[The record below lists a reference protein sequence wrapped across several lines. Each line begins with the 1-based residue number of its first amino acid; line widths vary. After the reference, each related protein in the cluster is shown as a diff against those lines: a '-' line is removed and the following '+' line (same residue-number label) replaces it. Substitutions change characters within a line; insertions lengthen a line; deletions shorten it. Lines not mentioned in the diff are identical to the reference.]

1 MKNIKINNQEYEVI
15 ENDQECLDI
24 EDISEKLTDYF
35 EPYDYIFG
43 DYAYGKVR
51 LKGFNDSNNKK
62 VKKLN
67 DIKTLNEYKENYC
80 SYGAKFFLLKKV
92 PKVEKQVKEK

>member
-1 MKNIKINNQEYEVI
+1 MVNEMKNIKINSQEYEII
-15 ENDQECLDI
+15 ENDQECLNI
-24 EDISEKLTDYF
+24 EEISEKLTDYF

-62 VKKLN
+62 AKKVN
-67 DIKTLNEYKENYC
+67 DIKTLDEYKEKYC

-92 PKVEKQVKEK
+92 PRTDK

>member
-1 MKNIKINNQEYEVI
+1 MVNEMKNIKINSQEYEII
-15 ENDQECLDI
+15 ENDQECLNI
-24 EDISEKLTDYF
+24 EEISEKLTDYF

-62 VKKLN
+62 AKKVN
-67 DIKTLNEYKENYC
+67 DIKTLDEYKEKYC
-80 SYGAKFFLLKKV
+80 NYGAKFFLLKKV
-92 PKVEKQVKEK
+92 PRTDK